1 MDFNLIMVVD
11 NVQKVDPNV
20 NEDEGTV
27 IVDVVLDVVV
37 VNVDVVKEK
46 VDRVEKI
53 EAKIEVLRNVGMVI
67 EPTVG
72 IDEDIVAIYI
82 DNVDFD
88 RVVSVLINV
97 IKAVVRIVD
106 GVADLE
112 NKEVLILAK
121 IVRIEVVFNVDGIL
135 VVTLG
140 NDMGVD
146 IKVAD
151 ILETV

>member
-1 MDFNLIMVVD
+1 MVVD